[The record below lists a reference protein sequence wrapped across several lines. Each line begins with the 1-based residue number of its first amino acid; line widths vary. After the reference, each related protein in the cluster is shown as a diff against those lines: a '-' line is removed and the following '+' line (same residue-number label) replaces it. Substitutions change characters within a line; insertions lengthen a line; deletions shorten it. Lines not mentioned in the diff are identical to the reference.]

1 MYAVGKKT
9 QSILSKM
16 LKVICSEWRNYKI
29 MNCMIAFFLFYL
41 VLFFNKRVS
50 FGNNIT
56 VGGISSKE
64 YCLYISW
71 KYQIYRK

>member
-1 MYAVGKKT
+1 
-9 QSILSKM
+9 
-16 LKVICSEWRNYKI
+16 
-29 MNCMIAFFLFYL
+29 MIAFFLFYL